1 MMNAYVVV
9 DLTPQD
15 KEKMQQYS
23 AAAAATIAEY
33 QGEFIAK
40 GGIEA
45 LSNEPLGQNELSF
58 STKVIIQ
65 FPNKE
70 KALAWYQ
77 SDAYQKIIPIRDQG
91 MKSQFHL
98 VG

>member
-1 MMNAYVVV
+1 MNAYVVV

-40 GGIEA
+40 GAIEA
-45 LSNEPLGQNELSF
+45 LGQNELSF

-77 SDAYQKIIPIRDQG
+77 SDAYQKIIPLRDQG